1 MFRQFS
7 LRAMPWLAV
16 LFAAFLAPA
25 MGKSPAAGKN
35 KPQLRIVCVSLLN
48 GPQEV
53 VLATRDARE
62 KWHELAT
69 TELMAS
75 RITDW
80 LPAEA
85 GELHLA
91 VRDGRKLNSIGNFTY
106 PADSTRGV
114 VVWIAD
120 PEAKTHSAHFVD
132 PEKANFAKGTF
143 LVFNFT
149 TKPAS
154 VIFGPDEQKIEAGRH
169 AVVKPTVEEN
179 GMVRMQVTRPV
190 ENGQPEVCHDRYVS
204 GGQDSREMIFLIP
217 DGKSGLRV
225 MNLPLFDDLK

>member
-1 MFRQFS
+1 
-7 LRAMPWLAV
+7 MPWLAV

-25 MGKSPAAGKN
+25 MAKSPATGKN

-48 GPQEV
+48 ETKEV
-53 VLATRDARE
+53 ILATRDARE

-69 TELMAS
+69 TELRVS

-80 LPAEA
+80 LPAQA

-91 VRDGRKLNSIGNFTY
+91 VKEGRKMKSIGNFTY
-106 PADSTRGV
+106 PADSSRGLV
-114 VVWIAD
+114 VLIAD

-132 PEKANFAKGTF
+132 PEKAKFVNGTF

-149 TKPAS
+149 TNPAS
-154 VIFGPDEQKIEAGRH
+154 VILGPEEEKIGAGQQ
-169 AVVKPTVEEN
+169 AVVKPTIEEN
-179 GMVRMQVTRPV
+179 GMVRMQVTRPA
-190 ENGQPEVCHDRYVS
+190 ENGETQACYDRYIS
-204 GGQDSREMIFLIP
+204 GSQESREMIFLIP

-225 MNLPLFDDLK
+225 MNLPLF